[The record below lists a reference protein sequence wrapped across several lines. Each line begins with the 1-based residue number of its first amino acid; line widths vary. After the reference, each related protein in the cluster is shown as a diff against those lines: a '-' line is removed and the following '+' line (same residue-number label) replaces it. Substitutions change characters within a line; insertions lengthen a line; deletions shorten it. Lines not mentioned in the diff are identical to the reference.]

1 MSVSDP
7 VGKGERLCKKPV
19 LESLSRAPARAWL
32 SNISDIE
39 TRSKVCKTA
48 GTAVAS
54 KAAAWITLKAET
66 CPLLSLG

>member
-1 MSVSDP
+1 MSATR
-7 VGKGERLCKKPV
+7 VGNQERHCQKPV

-32 SNISDIE
+32 LNISLDIGNL
-39 TRSKVCKTA
+39 SKVFKTA
-48 GTAVAS
+48 RTAVAS